1 MGGLSLISIP
11 YLCSPIFMADKI
23 KLLPDAIANQIAA
36 GEVIQRP
43 ASVVKELLE
52 NAVDAGATHIKV
64 IIKSAGKTVVQIID
78 NGCGMSE
85 TDARMCFEKH
95 ATSKI
100 HSADDLFDI
109 RTMGFRGEALAS
121 IASIAQVEMRT
132 RQHGDA
138 LGTLLEIEGMKV
150 TKQEACNTPEGTSIA
165 VKNLF
170 FNVPARR
177 NFLKSD
183 PAELKNIIEEFTRIA
198 LSYPLV
204 GFQFYSNDHEVFHF
218 RPGNLKQR
226 ICAVFDDKYAGQI
239 VQVEEK
245 TYALNVTGFVGKP
258 EFARKTRGE
267 QYIFVNHRF
276 IKSAYLNHAIQNA
289 YDQMIAKDSFPF
301 FVLFLDI
308 DPKRIDINVHPQKYE
323 IKFDDEKLA
332 YTFVNLAVKHALG
345 AYSVMPSLDFNQE
358 DHLNKSGTFNQVP
371 DWIKGKNDDGRRGT
385 DENPFTAATVSSY
398 RNKQETPQLRSN
410 IRNWE
415 TVFQTEAKTAKPET
429 HTIIEPQEEDK
440 LLYKEVA
447 SPYQLHN
454 RYIVSHIKSG
464 FILIDQQ
471 AAHERI
477 LFERFIIQL
486 AHNNKS
492 SQRQLFPQA
501 VELNAED
508 TAIMQEVLQDI
519 TALGFDIQEFGKNS
533 FVIHSFPAD
542 ILPGDEKRM
551 IEELLEQYKKN
562 LSISKLNK
570 RENIARALALGSSI
584 KSGKKL
590 SIEEMNRLIDE
601 LFACEN
607 PYTAPNGRFTFVSF
621 SLDELEKRFEN
632 K

>member
-1 MGGLSLISIP
+1 
-11 YLCSPIFMADKI
+11 MADKI
-23 KLLPDAIANQIAA
+23 RLLPDAIANQIAA

-43 ASVVKELLE
+43 ASAVKELLE
-52 NAVDAGATHIKV
+52 NAIDAGATHIKV
-64 IIKSAGKTVVQIID
+64 IIKGAGKTLVQIID

-100 HSADDLFDI
+100 HTAEDLFDI

-121 IASIAQVEMRT
+121 VASIAQVEMRT

-150 TKQEACNTPEGTSIA
+150 TRQEPCQTPEGTSIA

-183 PAELKNIIEEFTRIA
+183 TAELKNIIEEFTRIA
-198 LSYPLV
+198 LSHPNV
-204 GFQFYSNDHEVFHF
+204 GFQFFSNDYEMFHY
-218 RPGNLKQR
+218 RAGNLKQR
-226 ICAVFDDKYAGQI
+226 ICSVFDDKYASQI
-239 VQVEEK
+239 VHAEEN
-245 TYALNVTGFVGKP
+245 TYALSVTGFVGKP
-258 EFARKTRGE
+258 EFAKRTRGE

-289 YDQMIAKDSFPF
+289 YDQMIAKDAFPF
-301 FVLFLDI
+301 YVLFLDI

-358 DHLNKSGTFNQVP
+358 DHLNKNGTFDQVP
-371 DWIKGKNDDGRRGT
+371 DWIRGT
-385 DENPFTAATVSSY
+385 VDGGRGMGENPLNAATISSSY
-398 RNKQETPQLRSN
+398 NKKPDAREKSN

-415 TVFQTEAKTAKPET
+415 TVFQAEAPAQKADTQQ
-429 HTIIEPQEEDK
+429 HIIAPHEEDK
-440 LLYKEVA
+440 LLHKEVA
-447 SPYQLHN
+447 VPYQLHN

-471 AAHERI
+471 SAHERI
-477 LFERFIIQL
+477 LFERFIMQL

-492 SQRQLFPQA
+492 SQRQLFPQSI
-501 VELNAED
+501 ELNAED
-508 TAIMQEVLQDI
+508 TEIMHEVLHDI
-519 TALGFDIQEFGKNS
+519 NSLGFDIQEFGKQS

-542 ILPGDEKRM
+542 IHAGDEKRM
-551 IEELLEQYKKN
+551 IEELLEQYKRN

-570 RENIARALALGSSI
+570 RENIARSLAQGSAI
-584 KSGKKL
+584 KSGRKL
-590 SIEEMNRLIDE
+590 SIEEMSSLIDE

-607 PYTAPNGRFTFVSF
+607 PYTAPSGRFTFVSF
-621 SLDELEKRFEN
+621 SIDELEKRFEN

>member
-1 MGGLSLISIP
+1 
-11 YLCSPIFMADKI
+11 MADKI
-23 KLLPDAIANQIAA
+23 HLLPDAIANQIAA

-43 ASVVKELLE
+43 ASAVKELLE
-52 NAVDAGATHIKV
+52 NAIDAGATHIKV
-64 IIKSAGKTVVQIID
+64 IIKGAGKTLVQVID

-100 HSADDLFDI
+100 HTADDLFDI
-109 RTMGFRGEALAS
+109 RTMGFRGEAMAS

-132 RQHGDA
+132 RQHGEA
-138 LGTLLEIEGMKV
+138 LGTLIEIEGMKV
-150 TKQEACNTPEGTSIA
+150 TRQEACQTPEGTSIA
-165 VKNLF
+165 IKNLF

-198 LSYPLV
+198 LSYPAV
-204 GFQFYSNDHEVFHF
+204 SFQFFSNDNELFHY
-218 RPGNLKQR
+218 RSGNLKQR
-226 ICAVFDDKYAGQI
+226 ICAIFDDKYASQI
-239 VQVEEK
+239 VPAEEN
-245 TYALNVTGFVGKP
+245 TYALSVNGFVGKP
-258 EFARKTRGE
+258 EFAKKTRGE
-267 QYIFVNHRF
+267 QYIYVNHRY

-289 YDQMIAKDSFPF
+289 YDQMIGKDSFPF
-301 FVLFLDI
+301 YVLFLDI

-358 DHLNKSGTFNQVP
+358 DHLNRNGAFDQVP
-371 DWIKGKNDDGRRGT
+371 DWLKGTGVSRDQVLNPETISSSLNSNAEPPRGR
-385 DENPFTAATVSSY
+385 AS
-398 RNKQETPQLRSN
+398 L
-410 IRNWE
+410 RNWE
-415 TVFQTEAKTAKPET
+415 TVFQTEAKAQPQDTQQHFIA
-429 HTIIEPQEEDK
+429 PQEEEK
-440 LLYKEVA
+440 LLHKEVA
-447 SPYQLHN
+447 LPYQLHR

-477 LFERFIIQL
+477 LFERFIMQL

-492 SQRQLFPQA
+492 SQRQLFPQTI
-501 VELNAED
+501 ELNAED
-508 TAIMQEVLQDI
+508 TEIMHEVLPDI
-519 TALGFDIQEFGKNS
+519 CALGFDIQEFGRQS

-542 ILPGDEKRM
+542 IHAGDEKRM

-570 RENIARALALGSSI
+570 RENIARALAQGSAI
-584 KSGKKL
+584 KSGRKL
-590 SIEEMNRLIDE
+590 SIEEMSNLIDE

-607 PYTAPNGRFTFVSF
+607 AYTAPGGRFTFVSF

>member
-1 MGGLSLISIP
+1 MT
-11 YLCSPIFMADKI
+11 DKI
-23 KLLPDAIANQIAA
+23 RLLPDAIANQIAA

-43 ASVVKELLE
+43 ASAVKELLE
-52 NAVDAGATHIKV
+52 NAIDAGASHIKV
-64 IIKSAGKTVVQIID
+64 LIKGAGKTLVQIID

-100 HSADDLFDI
+100 HTAEDLFDI
-109 RTMGFRGEALAS
+109 RTMGFRGEAMAS

-132 RQHGDA
+132 RQHGEA
-138 LGTLLEIEGMKV
+138 LGTLIEIEGMKV
-150 TKQEACNTPEGTSIA
+150 TRQEACQTPEGTSVAI
-165 VKNLF
+165 KNLF

-198 LSYPLV
+198 LSHPSV
-204 GFQFYSNDHEVFHF
+204 GFQFYSNDYEMFHY

-226 ICAVFDDKYAGQI
+226 VCAVFDERYASQI
-239 VQVEEK
+239 VPVEEN
-245 TYALNVTGFVGKP
+245 TYALTVTGFVGKP
-258 EFARKTRGE
+258 EFAKKTRGE

-276 IKSAYLNHAIQNA
+276 IKSAYLHHAIQRA
-289 YDQMIAKDSFPF
+289 YDQMITKDAFPF
-301 FVLFLDI
+301 YVLFLDI

-345 AYSVMPSLDFNQE
+345 SYSVMPSLDFDQE
-358 DHLNKSGTFNQVP
+358 DHLNRNGTFDQVP
-371 DWIKGKNDDGRRGT
+371 DWIRGTGGERRGT
-385 DENPFTAATVSSY
+385 GEDILNPATISSHT
-398 RNKQETPQLRSN
+398 RQADTRERSN
-410 IRNWE
+410 MRNWE
-415 TVFQTEAKTAKPET
+415 TVFQTEVKTQKADTQQHFIAPLD
-429 HTIIEPQEEDK
+429 EDT
-440 LLYKEVA
+440 LLHKEVA
-447 SPYQLHN
+447 MPYQLHS

-477 LFERFIIQL
+477 LFERFIMQL

-492 SQRQLFPQA
+492 SQRQLFPQSI
-501 VELNAED
+501 ELNAED
-508 TAIMQEVLQDI
+508 TEIMHQVLHDVN
-519 TALGFDIQEFGKNS
+519 ALGFDIQEFGKQT
-533 FVIHSFPAD
+533 FVIHSFPSD
-542 ILPGDEKRM
+542 IHAGDEKQM
-551 IEELLEQYKKN
+551 IEQLLEQFKKN

-570 RENIARALALGSSI
+570 RENIARALAQGSAI
-584 KSGKKL
+584 KSGRKL
-590 SIEEMNRLIDE
+590 SIEEMSNLIDE

-607 PYTAPNGRFTFVSF
+607 PYTAPGGRFTFVSF
-621 SLDELEKRFEN
+621 NLDELEKRFEN

>member
-1 MGGLSLISIP
+1 
-11 YLCSPIFMADKI
+11 MADKI
-23 KLLPDAIANQIAA
+23 HLLPDAIANQIAA

-43 ASVVKELLE
+43 ASAVKELLE
-52 NAVDAGATHIKV
+52 NAIDSGATHIKV
-64 IIKSAGKTVVQIID
+64 IIKGAGKTLVQVID

-85 TDARMCFEKH
+85 TDSRMCFEKH

-100 HSADDLFDI
+100 HTADDLFDI

-132 RQHGDA
+132 RQHGEA
-138 LGTLLEIEGMKV
+138 TGTLIDIEGMKV
-150 TKQEACNTPEGTSIA
+150 IRQEACQTPEGTSIA

-183 PAELKNIIEEFTRIA
+183 PAELKNIVEEFTRIA
-198 LSYPLV
+198 LAHPSV
-204 GFQFYSNDHEVFHF
+204 GFQFYSNDYELFHY
-218 RPGNLKQR
+218 RSGNLKQR
-226 ICAVFDDKYAGQI
+226 ICAIFDDKYASQI
-239 VQVEEK
+239 VHAEEN
-245 TYALNVTGFVGKP
+245 TYALTVTGFVGKP
-258 EFARKTRGE
+258 EFAKKTRGE
-267 QYIFVNHRF
+267 QYIYVNKRY

-301 FVLFLDI
+301 YVVFLDI

-358 DHLNKSGTFNQVP
+358 DHLNRNGTFDQVP
-371 DWIKGKNDDGRRGT
+371 DWLKGSVDGGQGLAGNPYAAETISSSRQHT
-385 DENPFTAATVSSY
+385 DSRE
-398 RNKQETPQLRSN
+398 RSN
-410 IRNWE
+410 LRNWQ
-415 TVFQTEAKTAKPET
+415 TVFDTQAPTQKTDTQQQLIA
-429 HTIIEPQEEDK
+429 PQEEEA
-440 LLYKEVA
+440 LLHKEVA
-447 SPYQLHN
+447 LPYQLHH

-471 AAHERI
+471 TAHERI
-477 LFERFIIQL
+477 LFERFIMQL

-492 SQRQLFPQA
+492 SQRQLFPQTI
-501 VELNAED
+501 ELNAED
-508 TAIMQEVLQDI
+508 TQIMHEVLADI
-519 TALGFDIQEFGKNS
+519 NALGFDIQEFGKQS
-533 FVIHSFPAD
+533 FVIHSFPSD
-542 ILPGDEKRM
+542 IHAGDEKRM
-551 IEELLEQYKKN
+551 IEELLEQFKKN

-570 RENIARALALGSSI
+570 RENIARALAQGSAI
-584 KSGKKL
+584 KSGRKL
-590 SIEEMNRLIDE
+590 STPEMSNLIDE

-621 SLDELEKRFEN
+621 NLDEIEKRFEN

>member
-1 MGGLSLISIP
+1 
-11 YLCSPIFMADKI
+11 MADKI

-43 ASVVKELLE
+43 ASAVKELLE
-52 NAVDAGATHIKV
+52 NAIDAGATHIKV
-64 IIKSAGKTVVQIID
+64 IIKGAGKTLVQIID

-100 HSADDLFDI
+100 HTAEDLFDI

-150 TKQEACNTPEGTSIA
+150 TRQEPCQTPEGTSIA
-165 VKNLF
+165 IKNLF

-198 LSYPLV
+198 LSHTSV
-204 GFQFYSNDHEVFHF
+204 GFQFFSNDYEMFHY

-226 ICAVFDDKYAGQI
+226 ICAVFDDKYASQI
-239 VQVEEK
+239 VQVEEN
-245 TYALNVTGFVGKP
+245 TYALSVTGFVGKP
-258 EFARKTRGE
+258 ESAKKTRGE

-289 YDQMIAKDSFPF
+289 YDQMIGKDSFPF
-301 FVLFLDI
+301 YILYLDI

-358 DHLNKSGTFNQVP
+358 DHLNKNGTFDQVP
-371 DWIKGKNDDGRRGT
+371 DWLKGTRG
-385 DENPFTAATVSSY
+385 EGQAEGNPFNAPTISSTFKKPDV
-398 RNKQETPQLRSN
+398 REKSN

-415 TVFQTEAKTAKPET
+415 TVFQTESKTEKADT
-429 HTIIEPQEEDK
+429 QQQFIAPQEDDT
-440 LLYKEVA
+440 LLHKEVA
-447 SPYQLHN
+447 MPYQLHQ

-477 LFERFIIQL
+477 LFERFIMQL

-492 SQRQLFPQA
+492 SQRQLFPQSI
-501 VELNAED
+501 ELNAED
-508 TAIMQEVLQDI
+508 TEIMHEVLTDI
-519 TALGFDIQEFGKNS
+519 NALGFDIQEFGRQG
-533 FVIHSFPAD
+533 FVIHSFPSD
-542 ILPGDEKRM
+542 IHPGDEKRM

-570 RENIARALALGSSI
+570 RENIARSLAQGSAI
-584 KSGKKL
+584 KAGRKL
-590 SIEEMNRLIDE
+590 SIEEMNTLIDE
-601 LFACEN
+601 LFACEK
-607 PYTAPNGRFTFVSF
+607 PYTAPSGRFTIVSF
-621 SLDELEKRFEN
+621 GMDEIEKRFEN
-632 K
+632 R

>member
-1 MGGLSLISIP
+1 
-11 YLCSPIFMADKI
+11 MADKI
-23 KLLPDAIANQIAA
+23 RLLPDAIANQIAA

-43 ASVVKELLE
+43 ASAVKELLE
-52 NAVDAGATHIKV
+52 NSIDSGATHIKV
-64 IIKSAGKTVVQIID
+64 IVKGAGKTLVQIID

-100 HSADDLFDI
+100 HTAEDLFDI

-132 RQHGDA
+132 RQHDEA

-150 TKQEACNTPEGTSIA
+150 TRQEPCQTPEGTSIA

-183 PAELKNIIEEFTRIA
+183 PAELKNIIEEFTRISLA
-198 LSYPLV
+198 HPSV
-204 GFQFYSNDHEVFHF
+204 GFQFYSNDNELFHY

-226 ICAVFDDKYAGQI
+226 ICAVFDDRYAAQI

-245 TYALNVTGFVGKP
+245 TYALTVTGFVGKP
-258 EFARKTRGE
+258 ENAKKTRGE
-267 QYIFVNHRF
+267 QYIFVNNRF
-276 IKSAYLNHAIQNA
+276 IKSAYLHHAIMNA
-289 YDQMIAKDSFPF
+289 YDQMLPKESFPF
-301 FVLFLDI
+301 YVLFLDV

-345 AYSVMPSLDFNQE
+345 AYSVMPSLDFDQE
-358 DHLNKSGTFNQVP
+358 DHLNKNGTFDQVPNWLSGT
-371 DWIKGKNDDGRRGT
+371 GDGSQSRMG
-385 DENPFTAATVSSY
+385 NPFTAETISSHRKATDT
-398 RNKQETPQLRSN
+398 RERANL
-410 IRNWE
+410 RNWQ
-415 TVFQTEAKTAKPET
+415 TVFDTQAPAQK
-429 HTIIEPQEEDK
+429 EPSQENLIAPHEDDS
-440 LLYKEVA
+440 LLHKEVA
-447 SPYQLHN
+447 HPYQIHR

-471 AAHERI
+471 AAHERV
-477 LFERFIIQL
+477 LFERFVMQL

-492 SQRQLFPQA
+492 SQRQLFPQTI
-501 VELNAED
+501 ELNAED
-508 TAIMQEVLQDI
+508 AEIMREILPDI
-519 TALGFDIQEFGKNS
+519 HALGFDIQEFGRQS
-533 FVIHSFPAD
+533 YVIHSFPSD
-542 ILPGDEKRM
+542 IDPGDEKRI

-562 LSISKLNK
+562 MSVSKLNK
-570 RENIARALALGSSI
+570 RENLARSLAHGSAI
-584 KSGKKL
+584 KAGKKL
-590 SIEEMNRLIDE
+590 SIEEMTQLIDE

-607 PYTAPNGRFTFVSF
+607 AYASPGGRLTFVSF
-621 SLDELEKRFEN
+621 NNDELEKRFEN